1 MPEMDGMALLSQI
14 KKNPLVNNL
23 PVILLTSKTEIE
35 NKLEGLRY
43 GADAYIAKPF
53 VIEEV
58 HIQIDNLLANVHR
71 LRGKFSGA
79 QSQDDKVRKIE
90 VKGNDEALMERIM
103 KSVNTH
109 MQDPEYDVEALAQ
122 DIGVSRSQLHRKMKE
137 MTGISIGQFLRNL
150 RMEQAARLLREGKID
165 VSQVAYSV
173 GFTDANYFSTHF
185 KKHFGVPPT
194 EYVEQSNC
202 P

>member
-1 MPEMDGMALLSQI
+1 MPEMDGIELLSQI

-23 PVILLTSKTEIE
+23 PVILLTSKTKIE
-35 NKLEGLRY
+35 NKLEGLKY

-53 VIEEV
+53 IIEEV

-90 VKGNDEALMERIM
+90 VKGNDEALMEHIM

-122 DIGVSRSQLHRKMKE
+122 DIGVSRSQLHRNRV
-137 MTGISIGQFLRNL
+137 G
-150 RMEQAARLLREGKID
+150 GK
-165 VSQVAYSV
+165 
-173 GFTDANYFSTHF
+173 H
-185 KKHFGVPPT
+185 
-194 EYVEQSNC
+194 
-202 P
+202 